1 MHATRLHSIPE
12 PERASVLRR
21 IRDRS
26 IPVASGCVEWTGM
39 VDWGGY
45 GKIKITTS
53 GRKVWTGPH
62 RAAWL
67 CQRGDIPGDLV
78 IDHLCRNR
86 KCVNVDH
93 MELVTNS
100 ENVIRAD
107 HSNKK
112 GRSGCKHGRELH
124 SCTKHARD
132 DGYLREYG
140 DGYTRW
146 ECRICRRD
154 RVRRWRGKTA
164 S

>member
-39 VDWGGY
+39 VDRGGY

-112 GRSGCKHGRELH
+112 GRSGAPRVFTCCSKHGQI
-124 SCTKHARD
+124 
-132 DGYLREYG
+132 DGYIHAMPNG
-140 DGYTRW
+140 HSRW
-146 ECRICRRD
+146 VCRICRRD
-154 RVRRWRGKTA
+154 RNLRWRA
-164 S
+164 SQ